1 MRAIRLPPSPFP
13 LAFHHPL
20 SYNTHNYL
28 HFYTKRKK
36 LIGMGGFFCMLAD
49 NIQHLIAIV
58 AYMAVV
64 ITIGIVFAKRA
75 NKNTEAYFLGGRT
88 LGPWVSAFSAEASD
102 MSGWLLM
109 GLPGLAYWSGLADAG
124 WTAIGLAIG
133 TYLNWLIVSRRLRRY
148 SVAVD
153 AITIPDFFSRRFH
166 ENKRVLMT
174 IASVMVIVF
183 FTPYAGSCLMACGK
197 LFSQLFG
204 ASYNTM
210 VIVSALFVLTYTFLG
225 GFLAESTSDFM
236 QAVVM
241 ITALI
246 LVVALGVAA
255 AGGLGSV
262 IANAEKIPGFLS
274 LFTSASPTG
283 EAANGVALFGDAKA
297 YTGLTIVSTLAWG
310 LGYFG
315 MPQVLLRFMGIRS
328 ERELTRSRRI
338 ATVWVVVSLAAA
350 VFIGIVGRVLYS
362 DAYMVYGSGNTENI
376 FILMSVKMLPP
387 LLAGLVSAGILAA
400 AISSSDSYLLI
411 SASAVSKNVWQ
422 GIIRKDASDKETML
436 VSRVVLVLITVFA
449 IFVATGK
456 NQVIFRIVDFAWA
469 GFGAAFGP
477 LVLFSLFWKRT
488 TYAGAIAGM
497 VSGGAMVFLWNFFI
511 SKLGGVWGI
520 YELLPAFLFSCIV
533 IVVVS
538 LLTKKPGEAIQKEFD
553 AVRAKA

>member
-1 MRAIRLPPSPFP
+1 MPA
-13 LAFHHPL
+13 A
-20 SYNTHNYL
+20 
-28 HFYTKRKK
+28 
-36 LIGMGGFFCMLAD
+36 

-64 ITIGIVFAKRA
+64 IIIGIVFAKRA
-75 NKNTEAYFLGGRT
+75 NKSTEAYFLGGRT

-133 TYLNWLIVSRRLRRY
+133 TYLNWLIVSKRLRRY
-148 SVAVD
+148 SVATD
-153 AITIPDFFSRRFH
+153 SITIPDFFSRRFH

-174 IASVMVIVF
+174 IASVMIIVF

-204 ASYNTM
+204 AEYNTM
-210 VIVSALFVLTYTFLG
+210 VIVAALFVLTYTFLG

-241 ITALI
+241 ITALV
-246 LVVALGVAA
+246 LVVVLGVVA
-255 AGGLGSV
+255 AGGIHTV
-262 IANAEKIPGFLS
+262 IENAQKIPGFLS
-274 LFTSASPTG
+274 LLTSASPTG
-283 EAANGVALFGDAKA
+283 EAANGLALFGDAGK
-297 YTGLTIVSTLAWG
+297 YSGLAIASAMAWG

-328 ERELTRSRRI
+328 EHELTRSRRI
-338 ATVWVVVSLAAA
+338 ATVWVVISLATA
-350 VFIGIVGRVLYS
+350 VLIGIIGRVLFS
-362 DAYMVYGSGNTENI
+362 DAYLVYGSGNTENI
-376 FILMSVKMLPP
+376 FILMSTKMLPP

-422 GIIRKDASDKETML
+422 GLIRKKASDKETMW
-436 VSRVVLVLITVFA
+436 VSRIVLVLITFFA

-456 NQVIFRIVDFAWA
+456 NKVIFSIVDFAWA

-477 LVLFSLFWKRT
+477 LMIFSLFWKRT

-497 VSGGAMVFLWNFFI
+497 IAGGGMVFLWNFVI

-538 LLTKKPGEAIQKEFD
+538 LCTKKPSEEIQKEFD
-553 AVRAKA
+553 SVRVKA

>member
-1 MRAIRLPPSPFP
+1 MGD
-13 LAFHHPL
+13 
-20 SYNTHNYL
+20 
-28 HFYTKRKK
+28 FYH
-36 LIGMGGFFCMLAD
+36 MLAD
-49 NIQHLIAIV
+49 QVQHLIAIV

-64 ITIGIVFAKRA
+64 IAIGVVFAKRA
-75 NKNTEAYFLGGRT
+75 NKDTEAYFLGGRT

-109 GLPGLAYWSGLADAG
+109 GLPGLAYWSGLASAG

-133 TYLNWLIVSRRLRRY
+133 TYLNWLIVSKRLRRY
-148 SVAVD
+148 SIAVD

-166 ENKRVLMT
+166 EDKRVLMT
-174 IASVMVIVF
+174 IASVMIIVF

-210 VIVSALFVLTYTFLG
+210 VIVAALFVLTYTFLG

-236 QAVVM
+236 QAIVM
-241 ITALI
+241 ILALV
-246 LVVALGVAA
+246 LVVVLGIGA
-255 AGGLGSV
+255 AGGLSTV
-262 IANAEKIPGFLS
+262 IENAKGIPGFLS
-274 LFTSASPTG
+274 LVTSANPTG
-283 EAANGVALFGDAKA
+283 EAASGAALFGEASK
-297 YTGLTIVSTLAWG
+297 YTGLAIASAMAWG

-328 ERELTRSRRI
+328 EHELTRSRRI
-338 ATVWVVVSLAAA
+338 ATVWVVISLATA
-350 VFIGIVGRVLYS
+350 VAIGIIGRVLYS

-376 FILMSVKMLPP
+376 FILMSTKLLPP
-387 LLAGLVSAGILAA
+387 LLAGLVCAGILAA

-422 GIIRKDASDKETML
+422 GLIRKKASDKETMW
-436 VSRVVLVLITVFA
+436 VSRIVLVLITFFA

-456 NQVIFRIVDFAWA
+456 NQVIFTIVDFAWA

-477 LVLFSLFWKRT
+477 LMLFSLFWKRT

-497 VSGGAMVFLWNFFI
+497 VAGGAMVFLWNFFI
-511 SKLGGVWGI
+511 SKLGGIWGI

-538 LLTKKPGEAIQKEFD
+538 LLTKKPSEAIQKEFD
-553 AVRAKA
+553 AASKKAA

>member
-1 MRAIRLPPSPFP
+1 
-13 LAFHHPL
+13 
-20 SYNTHNYL
+20 
-28 HFYTKRKK
+28 
-36 LIGMGGFFCMLAD
+36 MLAD
-49 NIQHLIAIV
+49 QVQHLIAIV

-64 ITIGIVFAKRA
+64 IAIGVIFAKRA
-75 NKNTEAYFLGGRT
+75 NKDTESYFLGGRS

-109 GLPGLAYWSGLADAG
+109 GLPGLAYWSGLASAG

-133 TYLNWLIVSRRLRRY
+133 TYLNWLIVSKRLRRY

-153 AITIPDFFSRRFH
+153 AITVPDYFSRRFH

-174 IASVMVIVF
+174 IASVMIIVF

-241 ITALI
+241 ILALV
-246 LVVALGVAA
+246 LVVVLGIGA
-255 AGGLGSV
+255 AGGLSTV
-262 IANAEKIPGFLS
+262 IENAKGIPGFLS
-274 LFTSASPTG
+274 LVTSANPTG
-283 EAANGVALFGDAKA
+283 EAANGTALFGEASK
-297 YTGLTIVSTLAWG
+297 YTGLAIASAMAWG

-315 MPQVLLRFMGIRS
+315 MPQVLLRFMGIRA
-328 ERELTRSRRI
+328 EHELTRSRRI
-338 ATVWVVVSLAAA
+338 ATVWVLISLSTA
-350 VFIGIVGRVLYS
+350 VAIGLIGRVLYS
-362 DAYMVYGSGNTENI
+362 DAYMVYGSGNTENV
-376 FILMSVKMLPP
+376 FILMSTKLLPP

-422 GIIRKDASDKETML
+422 GLIRKNASEKETMW
-436 VSRVVLVLITVFA
+436 VSRIVLVLITLFA

-456 NQVIFRIVDFAWA
+456 NKVIFSIVDFAWA

-477 LVLFSLFWKRT
+477 LMLFSLFWKRT

-497 VSGGAMVFLWNFFI
+497 IAGGGMVFLWNFVI

-538 LLTKKPGEAIQKEFD
+538 LLTKKPSEAIQAEFD
-553 AVRAKA
+553 SVNKKAD

>member
-1 MRAIRLPPSPFP
+1 
-13 LAFHHPL
+13 
-20 SYNTHNYL
+20 
-28 HFYTKRKK
+28 
-36 LIGMGGFFCMLAD
+36 MLAD
-49 NIQHLIAIV
+49 QVQHLIAIV

-64 ITIGIVFAKRA
+64 IAIGVIFAKRA
-75 NKNTEAYFLGGRT
+75 NKDTESYFLGGRT

-109 GLPGLAYWSGLADAG
+109 GLPGLAYWSGLASAG

-133 TYLNWLIVSRRLRRY
+133 TYLNWLIVSKRLRRY
-148 SVAVD
+148 SIAVD
-153 AITIPDFFSRRFH
+153 AITIPDFFSGRFH
-166 ENKRVLMT
+166 EKKRVLMT
-174 IASVMVIVF
+174 IASIMIIVF

-204 ASYNTM
+204 ADYTTM
-210 VIVSALFVLTYTFLG
+210 VIIAAAFVLTYTFLG

-241 ITALI
+241 IVALV
-246 LVVALGVAA
+246 LVVILGISA
-255 AGGLGSV
+255 AGGLNVV
-262 IANAEKIPGFLS
+262 IENAKSIPGFWS
-274 LFTSASPTG
+274 FVTSANPTG
-283 EAANGVALFGDAKA
+283 DAANGVAVFGEASK
-297 YTGLTIVSTLAWG
+297 YSGLAIASAMAWG

-328 ERELTRSRRI
+328 EHELTRSRRI
-338 ATVWVVVSLAAA
+338 ATIWVVISLATA
-350 VFIGIVGRVLYS
+350 VFIGIIGRVLFS

-376 FILMSVKMLPP
+376 FILLSTKMLPP
-387 LLAGLVSAGILAA
+387 LLAGLVCAGILAA

-422 GIIRKDASDKETML
+422 GLIRKNASEKETMW
-436 VSRVVLVLITVFA
+436 VSRIVLILITIFA
-449 IFVATGK
+449 VFVATGNNK
-456 NQVIFRIVDFAWA
+456 VIFTIVDFAWA

-477 LVLFSLFWKRT
+477 LMLFSLFWKRT

-497 VSGGAMVFLWNFFI
+497 IAGGGMVFLWNFVI
-511 SKLGGVWGI
+511 SKLGGVWSI

-538 LLTKKPGEAIQKEFD
+538 LLTKKPSEEIQKEFD
-553 AVRAKA
+553 SVNQKAA